1 MCTQGL
7 ECPRAS
13 RRPLE
18 LSATDP
24 LLLMRLS
31 CSAPLGKGVPAP
43 TGTSLALFHSLKRNT
58 PHPPEII
65 RASED

>member
-1 MCTQGL
+1 MHTR
-7 ECPRAS
+7 PRAPQGVQTS
-13 RRPLE
+13 SGAQR
-18 LSATDP
+18 DP

-43 TGTSLALFHSLKRNT
+43 TGTPLALLHSLKRNT